1 MRGECRGSPRIP
13 WIHYDPRVKGVC
25 IRHSSTYEAEVR
37 KSQLAMKY
45 DTRNDYGSNRIGAL
59 QYAHKSPTCTSTR
72 LSSLGGKHTYFPFP
86 AVLFYSSVACEL
98 IACTFVTCHRVEHID
113 QVPDMLDYRIRMCS
127 T

>member
-72 LSSLGGKHTYFPFP
+72 LSSLGGKHSHFLFPT
-86 AVLFYSSVACEL
+86 VLFDSSVL
-98 IACTFVTCHRVEHID
+98 RVKCVCD
-113 QVPDMLDYRIRMCS
+113 SVCDLPPR
-127 T
+127 